1 MKPEVVTIT
10 LNEKI
15 EKINELISDIKENAV
30 INVVDENGN
39 DTDLYLD
46 CIEVSDMPNEIS
58 AWCHSNTV
66 F

>member
-1 MKPEVVTIT
+1 MT

-39 DTDLYLD
+39 DTDLFLD
-46 CIEVSDMPNEIS
+46 CIGVSDTPNEIS

>member
-1 MKPEVVTIT
+1 MTIS
-10 LNEKI
+10 EKI
-15 EKINELISDIKENAV
+15 EKINELIFEIKESAV
-30 INVVDENGN
+30 INIIDENGS

-46 CIEVSDMPNEIS
+46 CIEVSDTPNEFF

>member
-1 MKPEVVTIT
+1 MT

-46 CIEVSDMPNEIS
+46 CIEVSDTPNEIS